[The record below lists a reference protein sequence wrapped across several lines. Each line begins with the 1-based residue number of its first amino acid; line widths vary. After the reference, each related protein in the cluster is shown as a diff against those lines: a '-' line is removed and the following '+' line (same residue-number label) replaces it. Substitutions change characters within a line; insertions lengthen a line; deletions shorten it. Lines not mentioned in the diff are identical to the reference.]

1 MQTNLLNTLK
11 GLSLTHYF
19 IAQDAHLRTATDDA
33 HTYMVTLEFT
43 HSTIQNIKQ
52 DLAKDLDTTFEN
64 LATENTRIL
73 NALQDYMKAWGNNCS
88 EIQVTDTKRQIFLI
102 QDTSCQ
108 DIMLVHFT
116 DSGIHIIHTFQA

>member
-19 IAQDAHLRTATDDA
+19 IAQNAHFRTATDDA
-33 HTYMVTLEFT
+33 HTHMVTLEFT
-43 HSTIQNIKQ
+43 HSTIQNLTQ
-52 DLAKDLDTTFEN
+52 DLAQDLDTTFNNVE
-64 LATENTRIL
+64 TENTRIL
-73 NALQDYMKAWGNNCS
+73 NALQDYMKSGKTYS

-108 DIMLVHFT
+108 DIMLVNFT
-116 DSGIHIIHTFQA
+116 DQGIHIIHTFQD

>member
-1 MQTNLLNTLK
+1 MQTNLLNTLE

-19 IAQDAHLRTATDDA
+19 IAQNAHLRTATDDA
-33 HTYMVTLEFT
+33 HTHMVTLEFN
-43 HSTIQNIKQ
+43 HSTIQDIKQ
-52 DLAKDLDTTFEN
+52 DLVQDLDTIWEN

-73 NALQDYMKAWGNNCS
+73 NALQDYMKSRGNTCS
-88 EIQVTDTKRQIFLI
+88 EIQVTDTKRNIILI
-102 QDTSCQ
+102 QDISCQ